1 MDRKWWTLTAVCAG
15 TFMLLLDLSVVN
27 VALPDIQ
34 RSLHSSFADLQWVID
49 AYTLTL
55 AAFLLTAGVIGDI
68 FGRRRLFAIGLTV
81 FSASSLA
88 CGLSTS
94 PLMLNV
100 SRAVQ
105 GVGGAIMFATS
116 LALIAQA
123 FSGKERGTAFG
134 IYGAVIGGAVAIGP
148 LVGGALTSGIGW
160 RWIFFVNLPV
170 GAAAIAI
177 TLAKVKDSLPSIPRK
192 IDWIGFVTFSASLFM
207 LVYALVE
214 GNSQG
219 WGSALIVGLLAGSA
233 VAMAAFLVAEWRGA
247 DPMLDLTL
255 FKRPAMSGVS
265 LAAFTISGSIYA
277 MFLYLTLYMQDVLGF
292 GPFAAGVRLLPITL
306 LAFGIAPIAG
316 KMTVKVGARYL
327 LGLGLLLISLG
338 CVLTTH
344 VQADSTWTV
353 LLPGFIVAGIGIGI
367 INPVVASA
375 TVSVVPPE
383 HSGMASGATSTF
395 RQVGIATGIAG
406 LGAVFLS
413 QIRPATVNALAATP
427 AGRLVVAHG
436 GSQLS
441 AAVAEGGVR
450 QLAAS
455 IPDAPVRHA
464 LIAAYHVGFTATFDH
479 LMAIAAVVS
488 LVGAVGSL
496 ILVRQRDFVPSL
508 SLDDEEA
515 SGAVGGSGDDVGAAE
530 AAGLITSP
538 APSAT
543 PRPSAASS
551 PHAQVPAREA
561 PTSTPAK

>member
-1 MDRKWWTLTAVCAG
+1 
-15 TFMLLLDLSVVN
+15 
-27 VALPDIQ
+27 
-34 RSLHSSFADLQWVID
+34 
-49 AYTLTL
+49 
-55 AAFLLTAGVIGDI
+55 
-68 FGRRRLFAIGLTV
+68 
-81 FSASSLA
+81 
-88 CGLSTS
+88 
-94 PLMLNV
+94 
-100 SRAVQ
+100 
-105 GVGGAIMFATS
+105 
-116 LALIAQA
+116 
-123 FSGKERGTAFG
+123 
-134 IYGAVIGGAVAIGP
+134 
-148 LVGGALTSGIGW
+148 
-160 RWIFFVNLPV
+160 
-170 GAAAIAI
+170 
-177 TLAKVKDSLPSIPRK
+177 
-192 IDWIGFVTFSASLFM
+192 
-207 LVYALVE
+207 
-214 GNSQG
+214 
-219 WGSALIVGLLAGSA
+219 
-233 VAMAAFLVAEWRGA
+233 
-247 DPMLDLTL
+247 MLDLTL

-427 AGRLVVAHG
+427 AGRAVVAHG

-455 IPDAPVRHA
+455 IPDVPVRHA

-515 SGAVGGSGDDVGAAE
+515 SGAVGGSADDAAADDVAAAE
-530 AAGLITSP
+530 AGAGLITSP
-538 APSAT
+538 APSA
-543 PRPSAASS
+543 AS
-551 PHAQVPAREA
+551 VPAREA